1 MKTYY
6 DSEKAAMIDRLAEEK
21 LADMLV
27 NPVDS
32 IDLYDDGEI
41 VLEINGNGITLSEQQ
56 LDAIATRAVFILQ
69 ERDKMMEEMDR
80 QRQWDDVPE
89 WVN

>member
-6 DSEKAAMIDRLAEEK
+6 DSDKAAMIDRLAEEK

-41 VLEINGNGITLSEQQ
+41 ILEINGNGITLSEQQ